1 MAKFIVHLESG
12 TIVSVDECLMID
24 SEDIPEAVYSQLTG
38 DPYWD
43 DSVVLQI
50 ADTIGVPLVEMEE
63 V

>member
-12 TIVSVDECLMID
+12 TIVPVDDCLLLD
-24 SEDIPEAVYSQLTG
+24 ADDIPESVYAEFTG
-38 DPYWD
+38 EPYWD